1 MSRLGIASQLSY
13 RTVRASL
20 VGLTVSLAEGDQ
32 DRGGFEMT
40 MRMVSAVF
48 ATGVLLVLAPACQPT
63 VEGPTPPN
71 VIVVVADDLGYGDI
85 SANGSKTIHTPNIDS
100 LAEMGVRLT
109 DGYVSAAVCSPTRA
123 GLFTGRVQ
131 SRFGYEY
138 NPTANYAS
146 GADAELGLPEGQRT
160 LGNLMQ
166 DGGYATGLVGKWH
179 LGVLDQYH
187 PLNRGFDEFFGILG
201 GGTSYIDSSKE
212 GVHSWPGQSSGDRT
226 SRYNAREILDGFE
239 VVKVEEY
246 LTDVFAERAV
256 DFIERHADEPFFLM
270 VTPNAPHTPIQATE
284 EYVSRFAHIE
294 GEGARIFAAMVASV
308 DDLVGQIV
316 ATLRKHDLEQDT
328 MVVFLSDN
336 GCINYAQDVICTN
349 APLSG
354 AKRYHLEGGVR
365 VPFIVK
371 WPAGLPQGAVYE
383 QPAISLDLYATFAA
397 AAGIDPSQA
406 ENPDS
411 VDLLPYLRGEIDAPP
426 HEFLFWRSAPN
437 MSVRWGKW
445 KLWKVDLSNLTEE
458 EIAGGRLL
466 PEVDYPPTSPNG
478 QMTVLFDLFADVGE
492 QENLADAHPDVV
504 TRLEAEL
511 AAWNAQLAEPMWTSR
526 RSTIDELDGRMI
538 QLYF

>member
-1 MSRLGIASQLSY
+1 MTVPKILEGLDHCVPRSRSDNAALGA
-13 RTVRASL
+13 AC
-20 VGLTVSLAEGDQ
+20 
-32 DRGGFEMT
+32 
-40 MRMVSAVF
+40 AV
-48 ATGVLLVLAPACQPT
+48 GVLLVIAPACQPAA
-63 VEGPTPPN
+63 EGPPPPN

-85 SANGSKTIHTPNIDS
+85 SANGSETIHTPHIDE

-138 NPTANYAS
+138 NPTANYAR
-146 GADAELGLPEGQRT
+146 GPDAELGLPLDQQT
-160 LGNLMQ
+160 LGDLMR
-166 DGGYATGLVGKWH
+166 GAGYSTGLVGKWH
-179 LGVLDQYH
+179 LGALEQYH

-201 GGTSYIDSSKE
+201 GGTSYIDSAKE
-212 GVHSWPGQSSGDRT
+212 GVHSWPGAISGDRT
-226 SRYNAREILDGFE
+226 SAHNAREILDGFE

-256 DFIERHADEPFFLM
+256 DFIERHADERFFLM

-284 EYVSRFAHIE
+284 EYVSRFPHIE

-308 DDLVGQIV
+308 DDMVGDIV
-316 ATLRKHDLEQDT
+316 ATLREHDLEQDT
-328 MVVFLSDN
+328 LMVFLSDN

-371 WPAGLPQGAVYE
+371 WPAGLPPGAVYE

-397 AAGIDPSQA
+397 AAGMGPGHA

-411 VDLLPYLRGEIDAPP
+411 VNLLPYLRGDVEGEP

-445 KLWKVDLSNLTEE
+445 KLWKVDLTDLAEADLS
-458 EIAGGRLL
+458 GGRLL
-466 PEVDYPPTSPNG
+466 PEVDYPPVSPHG
-478 QMTVLFDLFADVGE
+478 QLTVLYDLSADVGE
-492 QENLADAHPDVV
+492 RENLADAHPDIVA
-504 TRLEAEL
+504 RLEAEL
-511 AAWNAQLAEPMWTSR
+511 TDWNAQLAEPLWTSR
-526 RSTIDELDGRMI
+526 RSTIDEVDGQMI

>member
-1 MSRLGIASQLSY
+1 MAMSRIVARWVAGVPRGRTRGTAFSTVVAIGALAAILS
-13 RTVRASL
+13 
-20 VGLTVSLAEGDQ
+20 
-32 DRGGFEMT
+32 
-40 MRMVSAVF
+40 
-48 ATGVLLVLAPACQPT
+48 ACQPT
-63 VEGPTPPN
+63 VEAPTPPN
-71 VIVVVADDLGYGDI
+71 VIVIVADDLGYGDI
-85 SANGSKTIHTPNIDS
+85 SANGSKTIHTPNIDE

-138 NPTANYAS
+138 NPTANYAR
-146 GADAELGLPEGQRT
+146 GADAELGLPEDQDT

-166 DGGYATGLVGKWH
+166 DAGYATGLVGKWH

-187 PLNRGFDEFFGILG
+187 PLNRGFDEFFGLLG
-201 GGTSYIDSSKE
+201 GGTSYIDSAKE
-212 GVHSWPGQSSGDRT
+212 GVHSFGGATSGDR
-226 SRYNAREILDGFE
+226 SSPHNAREILDGFE
-239 VVKVEEY
+239 VVQVEEY

-284 EYVSRFAHIE
+284 EYVSRFPHIE

-308 DDLVGQIV
+308 DDMVGDIV
-316 ATLRKHDLEQDT
+316 ATLRKHDLERDT

-336 GCINYAQDVICTN
+336 GCINYAAEVICTN

-371 WPAGLPQGAVYE
+371 WPDGLPQGMVYE

-397 AAGIDPSQA
+397 AAGVSASQA

-411 VDLLPYLRGEIDAPP
+411 VNLLPYLRGEADGAP
-426 HEFLFWRSAPN
+426 HEYLFWRSAPN

-445 KLWKVDLSNLTEE
+445 KLWKVDLSDLTQEDVS
-458 EIAGGRLL
+458 GGRLL
-466 PEVDYPPTSPNG
+466 PEVDYPPVSPNG
-478 QMTVLFDLFADVGE
+478 QITVLYDLSADVGE
-492 QENLADAHPDVV
+492 QENLADAHPDIVA
-504 TRLEAEL
+504 RLGAEL
-511 AAWNAQLAEPMWTSR
+511 ADWNAQLAEPMWMSR